1 MDESGAARSVRVRE
15 IFLESAAAHKAAAD
29 ALPAI
34 VADAATAVT
43 EALRAG
49 RKVLLF
55 GNGGSAADAQHI
67 AAELAGRLRAERA
80 GLPAIALT
88 VNPSV
93 MTALS
98 NDYGYEKVFSR
109 QVEALAREGDIVV
122 GISTSGASPNVVRAL
137 EAALVRGAVTVGLMG
152 AGGGE
157 MEKHCRYAIKVPV
170 DDTQRVQELHIAVGH
185 AICELVEAELFG
197 S

>member
-1 MDESGAARSVRVRE
+1 MSGNKDGGVSRVRR
-15 IFLESAAAHKAAAD
+15 IFRESAEAQIKASD
-29 ALPAI
+29 A
-34 VADAATAVT
+34 VADEVARAATAVA

-49 RKVLLF
+49 GKILLC

-67 AAELAGRLRAERA
+67 AAELAGRLRKERA

-109 QVEALAREGDIVV
+109 QVEALAREGDVVV
-122 GISTSGASPNVVRAL
+122 GISTSGTSANVTEALRA
-137 EAALVRGAVTVGLMG
+137 AVDRGAVTIGLTG
-152 AGGGE
+152 NSGGD
-157 MEKHCRYAIKVPV
+157 MEAYCTHIIRVPV
-170 DDTQRVQELHIAVGH
+170 DDTQRVQEVHIVVGH
-185 AICELVEAELFG
+185 AICEIVESDLFDQ
-197 S
+197 